1 VQYICEENFAILE
14 NTEQTEELAEK
25 LNAILERL
33 INKEGI
39 LIVTSDSDDKLERIL
54 SLNANYDA
62 PQF

>member
-54 SLNANYDA
+54 SLNVNYDA

>member
-1 VQYICEENFAILE
+1 MQYICEENFAILE

-54 SLNANYDA
+54 SLNVNYDA